1 MVGARQTFVINQ
13 LYGLSAGVVTGT
25 LSHTRGISFV
35 MPKASANAQLNGVV
49 LVDTAGTNQPAPLTD
64 AGETGEQQERMQLRK
79 VRTCRGRGCNARR
92 PCQRLCCRADF
103 GRVRSRGGPQARVG
117 AHHYRQPTHS
127 RRPGAGHV
135 HVWCVGAALW
145 ALSCCVLPSTKSRGM
160 LRWMRAQMYIK
171 DMVERTLF
179 REAAFGDEP
188 APGDVA
194 ALHQH
199 VIIVHNF
206 RDSST
211 EQEVEALIE
220 NDIVSS
226 FPQVRQPE
234 GAEKSRRWNH
244 VAYTHSNGQVGQV
257 THYVLA
263 REGTPAGDK
272 YNAKTVEALQ
282 GFLRNQVQA
291 GREAK
296 SRNGRRVT
304 LLDSVMSEV
313 KNILPFYT
321 R

>member
-1 MVGARQTFVINQ
+1 MRDGLANACVAAQISDAFVQ
-13 LYGLSAGVVTGT
+13 EVAHKL
-25 LSHTRGISFV
+25 
-35 MPKASANAQLNGVV
+35 ASALIIIVNRLTLADQVRVMCTSGV
-49 LVDTAGTNQPAPLTD
+49 
-64 AGETGEQQERMQLRK
+64 
-79 VRTCRGRGCNARR
+79 
-92 PCQRLCCRADF
+92 
-103 GRVRSRGGPQARVG
+103 S
-117 AHHYRQPTHS
+117 
-127 RRPGAGHV
+127 
-135 HVWCVGAALW
+135 WAALW
-145 ALSCCVLPSTKSRGM
+145 ALSCCVFPSAKSRGW
-160 LRWMRAQMYIK
+160 LRWLRAQMYIK

-234 GAEKSRRWNH
+234 GAEKNRRWNH

-263 REGTPAGDK
+263 REGTPAGNK

-296 SRNGRRVT
+296 SRNGLRVT